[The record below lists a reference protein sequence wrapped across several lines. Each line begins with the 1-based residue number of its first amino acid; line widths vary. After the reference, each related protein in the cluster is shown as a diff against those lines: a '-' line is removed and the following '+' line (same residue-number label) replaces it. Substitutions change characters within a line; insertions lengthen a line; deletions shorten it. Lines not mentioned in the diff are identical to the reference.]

1 MSWLVLLRPA
11 AERDVESA
19 RDWYEQ
25 RRAGLG
31 DEFLDELAAAMMR
44 LETDP
49 ERERLYY
56 RDFRRILLRRFPY
69 KVFYQISGS
78 RVVVF
83 RVLHGRQAHEPIFCR
98 TPPRST

>member
-11 AERDVESA
+11 AEREVEAA

-31 DEFLDELAAAMMR
+31 DAFLDEFAAAMSQ
-44 LETDP
+44 LEGQP

-69 KVFYQISGS
+69 KVFYQVAGS
-78 RVVVF
+78 RVIVF
-83 RVLHGRQAHEPIFCR
+83 RVLHGRQAHEPIDPP
-98 TPPRST
+98 TPSAP